1 MTMGLI
7 ETDSCFDQLEIARLR
22 HGLAEHPLMSTQSL
36 AELALRLDPEF
47 VRFHDGERVL
57 GTKIDNML
65 QKDPGRH
72 NLRRAIENLETSKV
86 FVQIINVRRDPAYRA
101 LLDEILDG
109 LVPHLPPR
117 DRRLLNRDAAAFL
130 ASPRSTTPFHL
141 DHEQNFLC
149 HIRGKKTFY
158 VWDHRDRSVVSE
170 AALEEFFHQRRIRN
184 LQYRPEMQPRA
195 HTFYLRPGDT
205 VYMPMGSPHAV
216 STGDEV
222 TVTFSVLMNTR
233 SSIDTVE
240 TYQANFLLRRLGLA
254 PRPVG
259 TSSVRDWLKRTALN
273 DARFLRNVARG
284 RRHERRVE
292 WY

>member
-1 MTMGLI
+1 
-7 ETDSCFDQLEIARLR
+7 
-22 HGLAEHPLMSTQSL
+22 MSTQSL
-36 AELALRLDPEF
+36 AELALRLDPAF
-47 VRFHDGERVL
+47 VRFHDGERGL

-65 QKDPGRH
+65 QKDPGRR
-72 NLRRAIENLETSKV
+72 NLRRAIENLGTSQA
-86 FVQIINVRRDPAYRA
+86 FVQIMNVRSDPEYRA

-109 LVPHLPPR
+109 LLPHLPPR

-130 ASPRSTTPFHL
+130 ASPGSTTPFHL

-158 VWDHRDRSVVSE
+158 VWDHRDRSIVSE
-170 AALEEFFHQRRIRN
+170 PALEEFFHQRRIRN
-184 LQYRPEMQPRA
+184 LQYRPEMQAKA
-195 HTFYLRPGDT
+195 HMFQVEPGDT

-216 STGDEV
+216 STGNEV

-233 SSIDTVE
+233 SSCDTVE

-254 PRPVG
+254 PGPVG

-273 DARFLRNVARG
+273 DARFLRDLARG
-284 RRHERRVE
+284 RRPERRVE